1 MKENLI
7 FIPNNVPSSK
17 NNKVWTGRYFIW
29 SKRALAYKKDTKE
42 QFLLNKDLFLSM
54 LEGKEKPYI
63 VGFHFVR
70 NNKHKFDFVNMVQ
83 TMQDLMVEYEYLED
97 DNCDIMLPFPLIIND
112 KYYQIDKNN
121 PGVYIRIL

>member
-121 PGVYIRIL
+121 PGVYITIL

>member
-17 NNKVWTGRYFIW
+17 NNKVWTGKYFIW

-42 QFLLNKDLFLSM
+42 QFLLNKDLFLLM

>member
-17 NNKVWTGRYFIW
+17 NNKVWTGKYFIW

-121 PGVYIRIL
+121 PGVYITIL